1 MIITGLAVYG
11 GHVRNIL
18 DISQKSVT
26 VTYRGYH
33 ALGSENKLRSF
44 KQLAPPP

>member
-26 VTYRGYH
+26 VTYRG
-33 ALGSENKLRSF
+33 LSCIGI
-44 KQLAPPP
+44 